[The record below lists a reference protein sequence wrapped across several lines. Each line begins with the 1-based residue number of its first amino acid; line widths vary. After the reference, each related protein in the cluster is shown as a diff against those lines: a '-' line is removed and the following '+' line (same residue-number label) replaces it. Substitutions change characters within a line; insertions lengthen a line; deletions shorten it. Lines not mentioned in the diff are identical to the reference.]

1 MGGGELDSQTSTP
14 GGAEASWIDCG
25 VRKKLGLDL
34 WCGDF
39 PAAVAGRGKTAGGR
53 RLTRPS
59 LFFFSFSYLFLFTS
73 LGWMRLL
80 VLGKIENI

>member
-1 MGGGELDSQTSTP
+1 MGGGELDSETSTP

-34 WCGDF
+34 WCGEF
-39 PAAVAGRGKTAGGR
+39 PAADAAR
-53 RLTRPS
+53 RHRESVFLFVSFHVSLFS
-59 LFFFSFSYLFLFTS
+59 LFFERWFESFIS

-80 VLGKIENI
+80 VLKK